1 MLEPFAFP
9 RHTGPPLCE
18 RHLVSDCPR
27 ALQCPSVNESCPL
40 VFDDGRP
47 EPKVSTHL
55 AITRPHESLDRY
67 WLFKASQ
74 GEALQLKNLWKLL
87 GVFLTILTNI
97 SPIFLLQFPY
107 LNLKA
112 SAHPLLSTPV
122 FLNILFQVS
131 DAF

>member
-1 MLEPFAFP
+1 MMAVLNPRFP
-9 RHTGPPLCE
+9 RTW
-18 RHLVSDCPR
+18 
-27 ALQCPSVNESCPL
+27 PSPV
-40 VFDDGRP
+40 
-47 EPKVSTHL
+47 
-55 AITRPHESLDRY
+55 PHESLDRY

-107 LNLKA
+107 LYLNLKA